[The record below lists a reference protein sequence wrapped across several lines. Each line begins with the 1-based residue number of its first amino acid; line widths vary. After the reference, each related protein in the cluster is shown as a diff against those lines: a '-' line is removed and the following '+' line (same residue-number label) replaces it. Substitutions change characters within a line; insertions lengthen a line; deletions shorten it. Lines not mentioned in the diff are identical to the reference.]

1 MICYS
6 LDKIMCQI
14 NSRSDAKER
23 LIISSAEEAD
33 FALENADIECEY
45 EHDMESICFN
55 KVEIQNECLSG
66 TLYIPDEENPANI
79 SCRMFFFINRHNF
92 IILENGTTA
101 RQITEKIINQRYN
114 VSMNLQRFIC
124 LFFSNIMACCSVK
137 LTGYEKRIMELEEL
151 IFRGEDAEFLTE
163 IFNIK
168 KELLIFRS
176 YYDELCDI
184 GRELEQDEIGL
195 FEKKQ
200 RKYFGA
206 VYDKADRLMNKSS
219 NLLEYTQQIRDIY
232 LSQINSRQ
240 NKNMEVL
247 TVISTIFFP
256 LTLITSWYGMN
267 FEGMPE
273 LKHGYPFII
282 GLSASV
288 LIACI
293 VFFKKKKML

>member
-6 LDKIMCQI
+6 LDKIMCHI
-14 NSRSDAKER
+14 NSRSEAKER
-23 LIISSAEEAD
+23 FILAAAEEAD
-33 FALENADIECEY
+33 FVFDIADIDCACELD
-45 EHDMESICFN
+45 EESICFN
-55 KVEIQNECLSG
+55 KVEIQNDYMSG
-66 TLYIPDEENPANI
+66 TLYIPDEDNPANV
-79 SCRMFFFINRHNF
+79 SDRMFFFINRENF
-92 IILENGTTA
+92 IVFDSGTA
-101 RQITEKIINQRYN
+101 AQQITEKIINQRYN
-114 VSMNLQRFIC
+114 ISMNLQRFIC
-124 LFFSNIMACCSVK
+124 LFFSNIMANGSVK
-137 LTGYEKRIMELEEL
+137 LAGYEKKIIELEEL
-151 IFRGEDAEFLTE
+151 VFRETDNEFLSD

-168 KELLIFRS
+168 KELLLFRS

-184 GRELEQDEIGL
+184 GKELEQDEISL

-200 RKYFGA
+200 RKYFGT
-206 VYDKADRLMNKSS
+206 VYDKADRLMNKAS
-219 NLLEYTQQIRDIY
+219 NLLEYTQQIRDTY

-282 GLSASV
+282 ALSAAV
-288 LIACI
+288 LSACI
-293 VFFKKKKML
+293 IFFKKKKML